1 MTDYHDDWETDPEPA
16 NPLSEKEKRWGAKTL
31 PDDALH
37 KEPVSLHEIR
47 ERVVAQDNYVRQV
60 SNYEPATF
68 ILHHSF
74 FVLIYYYFVCH
85 LCSYMFLFFFFFFL
99 KKNWIVVLMGYHFVS
114 LTNRSN
120 MTKTNPNTGRR
131 SPSERHLRRKQKR
144 SKKLFA
150 SSYKPIHVVFFY

>member
-60 SNYEPATF
+60 SNSRQ
-68 ILHHSF
+68 ISSF
-74 FVLIYYYFVCH
+74 FSRSFSITLSLYF
-85 LCSYMFLFFFFFFL
+85 L
-99 KKNWIVVLMGYHFVS
+99 
-114 LTNRSN
+114 
-120 MTKTNPNTGRR
+120 
-131 SPSERHLRRKQKR
+131 
-144 SKKLFA
+144 
-150 SSYKPIHVVFFY
+150 